1 MIFIRSGLARGFAFV
16 YLKSEDDVEKVIE
29 MVDGRHIRDRQVRA
43 KKAIKNEQ

>member
-1 MIFIRSGLARGFAFV
+1 LARGFAFV

-43 KKAIKNEQ
+43 KKAI